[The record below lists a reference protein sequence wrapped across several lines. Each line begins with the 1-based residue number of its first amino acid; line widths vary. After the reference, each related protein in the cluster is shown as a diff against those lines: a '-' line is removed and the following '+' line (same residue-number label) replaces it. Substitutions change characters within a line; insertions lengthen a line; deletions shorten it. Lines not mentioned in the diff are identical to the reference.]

1 MAGKVSAKLPIEFT
15 VAENIKH
22 LLISNSVPIIF
33 LGLSAMAIPLSGFS
47 AGYLIQEM
55 LTRLARNS
63 FLVLSLLVPIM
74 AGMGLNFGMVL
85 GAMAGQI
92 GLICVTDWA
101 VVGIPG
107 LVLASIISMPIAA
120 LLGFI
125 CGNVLNRAKGREMVT
140 SYILGFFIN
149 GIYQFVV
156 LYLFGVRGLLKIPFT
171 DSYMRVPITSPQL
184 VLSRGYGI
192 RNAINLTG
200 LRHALDNAIHFQ
212 MTLGGENPF
221 MISIPVSTFL
231 VIGFFCLFI
240 VWFRRTKLG
249 QDMRA
254 IGQDMAVA
262 DSAGIAV
269 ERTRVIA
276 IVISTMLAAFG
287 QIIFL
292 QNIGTMN
299 TYNSH
304 EQTGMFS
311 IAALLIGGATV
322 TKASIGNVFVGVILF
337 HLMFVVSPMAGKE
350 LIGQAQLGE
359 YFRVFVSYGIIAV
372 ALVLHA
378 WKRYQ
383 DRERSR
389 RDLRGEA

>member
-1 MAGKVSAKLPIEFT
+1 MSRTNDVAAKPLFSKM
-15 VAENIKH
+15 ENFKH
-22 LLISNSVPIIF
+22 FLISNSVPIIF
-33 LGLSAMAIPLSGFS
+33 LGLSAFAIPLSGFS
-47 AGYLIQEM
+47 AEYLVQEM
-55 LTRLARNS
+55 ITRLARNS
-63 FLVLSLLVPIM
+63 FLVLSLLVPIL

-92 GLICVTDWA
+92 GLIFVTDWA

-107 LVLASIISMPIAA
+107 LILASIISMPIAA
-120 LLGFI
+120 FLGYI

-156 LYLFGVRGLLKIPFT
+156 LYMMGWIL
-171 DSYMRVPITSPQL
+171 PITSPTL

-200 LRHALDNAIHFQ
+200 MRHALDNAISLSID
-212 MTLGGENPF
+212 LGSETTRF
-221 MISIPVSTFL
+221 AISIPVSTFL
-231 VIGFFCLFI
+231 LIAGFCVFI

-254 IGQDMAVA
+254 IGQDMAAA

-276 IVISTMLAAFG
+276 IVISTVLAAFG

-304 EQTGMFS
+304 DQTGMFS

-322 TKASIGNVFVGVILF
+322 SKASIGNVFVGVALF

-378 WKRYQ
+378 WKRQ
-383 DRERSR
+383 QERERSR
-389 RDLRGEA
+389 RGLRGEA